1 MVADVC
7 TVLKV
12 LAQSPF
18 LQSRANS
25 RCTNRAA
32 AEHPQM
38 RGISASATG
47 HHDLLREDEVADF
60 LAVVPRLDDAELDD
74 FFAAGRGRLG
84 DDSLEDDFFAAG
96 RGRLGD
102 DSLEDDFFAA
112 GRGRLGDDSLEDDFF
127 AAGRGRLGDD
137 SLEDDFFAAG
147 RGRLGDVAVGDG
159 VLRPAGEALRRRRG
173 DRAPGSSGF
182 SSRDASCSSDWSV
195 GSSGSWP
202 SCSSD
207 WSVGSSGSWPSWP
220 SDWSVGSSGSWPSC
234 SSDSSVGSSGSWP
247 SWPSDSSVGS
257 SGSWPSW
264 PSDSSVGCSASRS
277 SSASS
282 ARDLPAC
289 PPGAPIRMFWL
300 RSAKLSLRVPMREAT
315 TDVAAVLPASKSL
328 LPTSLVNPPTTV
340 PPDSWDSC
348 SSASGRRAS

>member
-1 MVADVC
+1 MDVRPGSTDVC
-7 TVLKV
+7 GYARFLNV

-127 AAGRGRLGDD
+127 AAGRGRLGD
-137 SLEDDFFAAG
+137 
-147 RGRLGDVAVGDG
+147 VAVGDG

-182 SSRDASCSSDWSV
+182 SSRDAFCSSDWSVGSSGSWPSCSSGWSVGSSGSWPSCSSDWSV

-220 SDWSVGSSGSWPSC
+220 SDW
-234 SSDSSVGSSGSWP
+234 
-247 SWPSDSSVGS
+247 SVGS

-328 LPTSLVNPPTTV
+328 PPTSLVNPPTTV

>member
-1 MVADVC
+1 
-7 TVLKV
+7 
-12 LAQSPF
+12 
-18 LQSRANS
+18 
-25 RCTNRAA
+25 
-32 AEHPQM
+32 M

-74 FFAAGRGRLG
+74 FFAAGRGRLGDDSLEEDFFAAGRGRLGDDSLEEDFLAAGRGRLG

-127 AAGRGRLGDD
+127 AAGRGRLD
-137 SLEDDFFAAG
+137 
-147 RGRLGDVAVGDG
+147 DVAAGDG

-173 DRAPGSSGF
+173 DRATGSSGS
-182 SSRDASCSSDWSV
+182 SSRDA
-195 GSSGSWP
+195 
-202 SCSSD
+202 
-207 WSVGSSGSWPSWP
+207 
-220 SDWSVGSSGSWPSC
+220 SC
-234 SSDSSVGSSGSWP
+234 SSDSSVGSSGSSP
-247 SWPSDSSVGS
+247 SCSSDSSVGC
-257 SGSWPSW
+257 SGSSPSCSSDSSVGCSGSS
-264 PSDSSVGCSASRS
+264 PSCSSDSSVGCSASRS

-282 ARDLPAC
+282 ARDLPAF

-328 LPTSLVNPPTTV
+328 PPTSLVNPPTTV